1 MWIHGQGT
9 ASTLIFIVKDLTSPA
24 LSGCRIFLTFGDY
37 LSDPTKREAQTC
49 GQLSVN
55 SPQTSSD
62 IYHLMPE
69 NAARVLQASSA
80 PTAPRS
86 LRPSPLSA
94 FGFCWAPGFV
104 SPPFAFRGH
113 MHAVPGAL
121 TCPCPLPTTSQ
132 PQDAPLRL
140 LPPRVSTA
148 LGAAAV
154 ALGGSVSPGFGGA
167 RQLHGGDRGA
177 TGLGWDGQGHREQD
191 PGVAAAGEDSPLP
204 WLVEQLGPLFGAVPG
219 GRPGSGP

>member
-1 MWIHGQGT
+1 MSFALLMAPLAWRVPFWIHGQGT
-9 ASTLIFIVKDLTSPA
+9 ASTLIFIVEDLTSPA
-24 LSGCRIFLTFGDY
+24 LPGCRIFLTFGDY

-69 NAARVLQASSA
+69 NAARVLPASSA

-113 MHAVPGAL
+113 VHAVPGAL
-121 TCPCPLPTTSQ
+121 TCPRSLQAWGYSFALPPTHIHRPLPRASNV
-132 PQDAPLRL
+132 LRARTQQGPAFSL
-140 LPPRVSTA
+140 RSSK
-148 LGAAAV
+148 GKR
-154 ALGGSVSPGFGGA
+154 SVFCM
-167 RQLHGGDRGA
+167 
-177 TGLGWDGQGHREQD
+177 EQ
-191 PGVAAAGEDSPLP
+191 
-204 WLVEQLGPLFGAVPG
+204 W
-219 GRPGSGP
+219 